1 MLSQEYEAFFIGRS
15 CQNNLAHFF
24 LCIETCFLYSSPV
37 VTNVAQERQEVVVRD
52 AALSILDRSDT
63 LVKISQILEQEISM
77 KMLRVIG
84 HPNSQMPLVKRIWQ
98 QIEAQIPALVLKVF
112 NLHYAM
118 GDCGFMP
125 HPTPLLFASK
135 GFHLIS

>member
-1 MLSQEYEAFFIGRS
+1 MFSP
-15 CQNNLAHFF
+15 
-24 LCIETCFLYSSPV
+24 PV
-37 VTNVAQERQEVVVRD
+37 VANVAQEHQEVIVRD
-52 AALSILDRSDT
+52 ATLSILDRSET

-98 QIEAQIPALVLKVF
+98 QIEAQIPPLVLKVF

-118 GDCGFMP
+118 GECG
-125 HPTPLLFASK
+125 
-135 GFHLIS
+135 LISFATMHTK